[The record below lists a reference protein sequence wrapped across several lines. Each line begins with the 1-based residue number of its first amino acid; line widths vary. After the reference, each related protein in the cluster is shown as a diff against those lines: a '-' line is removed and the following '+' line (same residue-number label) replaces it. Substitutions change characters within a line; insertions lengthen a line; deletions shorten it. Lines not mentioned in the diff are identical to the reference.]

1 MRRCFWSLTLSP
13 LRLILLVLTTLLA
26 GHALARAPQSPPP
39 DHIAFADLPQEAHA
53 TLARIKRGGPFPY
66 RKDGSVFGNFERR
79 LPDRPRGYY
88 REYTV
93 PTPGARDRGARR
105 IVAGQGNA
113 GDVRTSGEYYYTDN
127 HYRSF
132 RKIRE

>member
-1 MRRCFWSLTLSP
+1 M
-13 LRLILLVLTTLLA
+13 LRLGLFLLA
-26 GHALARAPQSPPP
+26 ILAAAPAAARESYVDPGIPSVRAAALPGEARQ
-39 DHIAFADLPQEAHA
+39 
-53 TLARIKRGGPFPY
+53 TLALIKQGGPFPY

-79 LPDRPRGYY
+79 LPARPRGYY

-93 PTPGARDRGARR
+93 PTTGSRGRGARR
-105 IVAGQGNA
+105 IVAGRGST
-113 GDVRTSGEYYYTDN
+113 GDVRTSGEYYFTND

>member
-1 MRRCFWSLTLSP
+1 MRLL
-13 LRLILLVLTTLLA
+13 LLVLATLLA
-26 GHALARAPQSPPP
+26 GSASARMSQAPAV
-39 DHIAFADLPQEAHA
+39 DYIAFSDLPHEARE
-53 TLARIKRGGPFPY
+53 TLALIKQGGPLPY

-79 LPDRPRGYY
+79 LPARPRGYY

-93 PTPGARDRGARR
+93 PTPGAKNRGARR
-105 IVAGQGNA
+105 IVAGQGGA
-113 GDVRTSGEYYYTDN
+113 GDVRTSGEYYFTDN

>member
-1 MRRCFWSLTLSP
+1 MRHPFWESILSA
-13 LRLILLVLTTLLA
+13 LRLLLLVLATLLA
-26 GHALARAPQSPPP
+26 GSAFARTPQAPAADP
-39 DHIAFADLPQEAHA
+39 IAFSDLPREAHE
-53 TLARIKRGGPFPY
+53 TLALIRRGGPLPY

-79 LPDRPRGYY
+79 LPARPRGYY

-93 PTPGARDRGARR
+93 PTPGAKTRGARR
-105 IVAGQGNA
+105 IVAGQGST

>member
-1 MRRCFWSLTLSP
+1 MTS
-13 LRLILLVLTTLLA
+13 LRLSLLIFASLLA
-26 GHALARAPQSPPP
+26 GSVTARSPPSSVAN
-39 DHIAFADLPQEAHA
+39 DITVAELPLEARN
-53 TLARIKRGGPFPY
+53 TLILIKDGGPFPY
-66 RKDGSVFGNFERR
+66 RKDGAVFGNFERR
-79 LPDRPRGYY
+79 LPARPRGHY

-93 PTPGARDRGARR
+93 PTPALRDRGARR
-105 IVAGQGNA
+105 IVAGQGST